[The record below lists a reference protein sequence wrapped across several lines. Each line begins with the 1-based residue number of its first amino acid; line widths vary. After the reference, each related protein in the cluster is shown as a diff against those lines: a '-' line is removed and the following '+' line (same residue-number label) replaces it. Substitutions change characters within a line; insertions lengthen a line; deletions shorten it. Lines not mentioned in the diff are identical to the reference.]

1 MNIKHHVS
9 QITAI
14 LASLVLLASNSA
26 SASFVEL
33 YTVLTQ
39 VTEPVSGT
47 PLDVYV
53 LYARFNS
60 PNDRV
65 EQIYAFHGLSGSVLN
80 AFYHKDN
87 ATSGLLSQSSG
98 TWSPTVTGSAST
110 NAPYDSYVTIAALP
124 TLINNTQPNWEQPL
138 SWNRPSLPA
147 GNCYWNIQ
155 PPVAG
160 VVGQAGSASDSV
172 RIGQFVL
179 PRGFCAGSFAMNV
192 CNSSPSSPYV
202 TESYATF
209 SMVPT
214 WFRDLDGDG
223 FGASASG
230 VATQCTAPS
239 GYVLN
244 STDCN
249 DANPVI
255 NPTTVWFRDTDGD
268 GFGASASGTATQC
281 TAPSGFVLNST
292 DCNDA
297 NPAINPATVWFRDT
311 DGDGFGASASGTAT
325 QCTAPS
331 GFVLNNTDCN
341 DANPAINPTTVWFR
355 DSDGDGFGVAAEG
368 TIQSCTLPTGYSLIN
383 GDNCTTIANA
393 NQADINANGVGDAC
407 EIARGDLNLDGV
419 VGGADVPL
427 LLNAWGSLNPTS
439 ADINRDGIVN
449 GQDFS
454 ILLSNWGTTV

>member
-14 LASLVLLASNSA
+14 FASLVLLTSSSA

-124 TLINNTQPNWEQPL
+124 TLINNTQPYWEQPL

-147 GNCYWNIQ
+147 SYCYWNIQ

-202 TESYATF
+202 TESSATF

-244 STDCN
+244 NTDCN

-255 NPTTVWFRDTDGD
+255 NPTTVWFRDT
-268 GFGASASGTATQC
+268 
-281 TAPSGFVLNST
+281 
-292 DCNDA
+292 
-297 NPAINPATVWFRDT
+297 
-311 DGDGFGASASGTAT
+311 
-325 QCTAPS
+325 
-331 GFVLNNTDCN
+331 
-341 DANPAINPTTVWFR
+341 
-355 DSDGDGFGVAAEG
+355 DGDGFGVAAEG

>member
-1 MNIKHHVS
+1 MNIKNHIS

-14 LASLVLLASNSA
+14 FASLVLLASSSA

-65 EQIYAFHGLSGSVLN
+65 NQIFAFHGLPGAVLN
-80 AFYHKDN
+80 GFYHKDN
-87 ATSGLLSQSSG
+87 ATSGLLSQSNG

-110 NAPYDSYVTIAALP
+110 NAPYDSYITIGALP
-124 TLINNTQPNWEQPL
+124 TLINNTLPFSWEQPL

-147 GNCYWNIQ
+147 SYCYWNIQ

-172 RIGQFVL
+172 RVGQFVL
-179 PRGFCAGSFAMNV
+179 PRGFCAGTFAMNV
-192 CNSSPSSPYV
+192 CNSSPSSPSM

-230 VATQCTAPS
+230 TATQCTAPS

-244 STDCN
+244 NTDCN

-255 NPTTVWFRDTDGD
+255 NPT
-268 GFGASASGTATQC
+268 
-281 TAPSGFVLNST
+281 
-292 DCNDA
+292 
-297 NPAINPATVWFRDT
+297 TVWFRDT

-355 DSDGDGFGVAAEG
+355 DTDGDGFGVAAEG

-407 EIARGDLNLDGV
+407 ELARGDLNLDGV

-427 LLNAWGSLNPTS
+427 LLNAWGSLNPTI